1 MFALT
6 LDLRSPCMNNVFRN
20 ILLGHIVYYK
30 DYYLVF
36 WVAMLH
42 SLDTQIGKVRGEART
57 EADDI

>member
-1 MFALT
+1 
-6 LDLRSPCMNNVFRN
+6 MNNVFRN